1 MPRNF
6 AQVSQVIQFQFLC
19 LYNQRGP
26 HCWKKRSKTMF
37 TQLASFKCKRFFK
50 ILLFVQ
56 RNFRRISTII
66 NILVRIKHRVRW
78 RKSTYSYPD
87 IAFPEMLI
95 QLLPAP
101 PALAKNMT
109 PSSCQIDCCQF
120 QVTNT
125 QQNLQL
131 NNNQQQKEMRLA
143 WKEIEIYSVDVDYLR
158 SPYVLLLRK

>member
-1 MPRNF
+1 
-6 AQVSQVIQFQFLC
+6 
-19 LYNQRGP
+19 
-26 HCWKKRSKTMF
+26 MF

-50 ILLFVQ
+50 ISLFVQ
-56 RNFRRISTII
+56 RNFRTVSTII

-78 RKSTYSYPD
+78 RKPSYSYPD
-87 IAFPEMLI
+87 ISFPERLI

-125 QQNLQL
+125 QKNLQL
-131 NNNQQQKEMRLA
+131 ENNQQQKERRLA
-143 WKEIEIYSVDVDYLR
+143 WKEIMIFSVDVDHRMFFSMENNHQPKKR
-158 SPYVLLLRK
+158 SSPG